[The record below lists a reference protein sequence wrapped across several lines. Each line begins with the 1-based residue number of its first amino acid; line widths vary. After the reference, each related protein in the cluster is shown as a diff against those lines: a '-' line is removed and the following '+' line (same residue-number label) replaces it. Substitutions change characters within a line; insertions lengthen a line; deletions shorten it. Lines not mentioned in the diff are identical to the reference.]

1 MMYKIEDFGKNAG
14 KVWDVLNT
22 HGSLT
27 EKTLKKK
34 TNLTNDEF
42 FTAIGWL
49 AKENKVSKE
58 ENYYTLNETNL
69 SDFIGENAGKIWQI
83 LNTWGEVDIKYL
95 QRFADISKN
104 DTFLALGWLAK
115 EDKVKTRVVKPKK
128 PQVIVN
134 LK

>member
-1 MMYKIEDFGKNAG
+1 MYKIEDFGKNAG

-22 HGSLT
+22 HGTLT

-49 AKENKVSKE
+49 AKENKVSRE
-58 ENYYTLNETNL
+58 ENCYILKETNM
-69 SDFIGENAGKIWQI
+69 SDWIGENAGKIWMV
-83 LNTWGEVDIKYL
+83 LNTWGEVDVKYL
-95 QRFADISKN
+95 QKFADISKN

-115 EDKVKTRVVKPKK
+115 EGKVKTRVVKPKK